1 MSPRSLFL
9 EIQPVKMY
17 QPTLQKFSLLL
28 HAGKPHTNQNKG
40 SEGTARNH
48 EGDDLGYQIHPDGF
62 KLIRHKGK
70 KSQTEYLTSSKRVL
84 VFDFYESSK

>member
-17 QPTLQKFSLLL
+17 QPTLQKFSRML

-62 KLIRHKGK
+62 KLIPHKGK
-70 KSQTEYLTSSKRVL
+70 KGHKPNISQLQACAFL
-84 VFDFYESSK
+84 